1 MALLY
6 NLPKIKAMLS
16 CTHGE
21 GFGRPLAEATCCDLP
36 VIASGWSGQMDF
48 LNPKQSVLIDGQ
60 LEPIPKALIW
70 EPIIVEPGKWFNVSE
85 PDTVNKLRLFHKNYK
100 SIKNNAKKLGLWNR
114 SKFSLKTMAKEFNH
128 IIDDALKAIP
138 ETPKPMNLKLPKL
151 KKKTDNKP
159 PAKIKLPKLK
169 KVT

>member
-1 MALLY
+1 M
-6 NLPKIKAMLS
+6 
-16 CTHGE
+16 
-21 GFGRPLAEATCCDLP
+21 AEATCCDLP
-36 VIASGWSGQMDF
+36 GIASGWSGQMDF

>member
-1 MALLY
+1 
-6 NLPKIKAMLS
+6 
-16 CTHGE
+16 
-21 GFGRPLAEATCCDLP
+21 
-36 VIASGWSGQMDF
+36 
-48 LNPKQSVLIDGQ
+48 
-60 LEPIPKALIW
+60 
-70 EPIIVEPGKWFNVSE
+70 
-85 PDTVNKLRLFHKNYK
+85 
-100 SIKNNAKKLGLWNR
+100 
-114 SKFSLKTMAKEFNH
+114 MAKEFNH